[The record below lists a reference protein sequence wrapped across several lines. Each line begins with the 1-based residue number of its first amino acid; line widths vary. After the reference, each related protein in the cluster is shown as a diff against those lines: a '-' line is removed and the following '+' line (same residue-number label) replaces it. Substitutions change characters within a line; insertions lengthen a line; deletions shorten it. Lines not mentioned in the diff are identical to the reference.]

1 MDITGGDHPMML
13 DRDGLVKYNAVNDTP
28 KETNETKVG
37 ILTAFIIYFPLKSD
51 KLYTKN
57 IIARVA

>member
-37 ILTAFIIYFPLKSD
+37 IVTAFIIYFPLLSSAK
-51 KLYTKN
+51 
-57 IIARVA
+57 A